1 MSAAGQLRILHTA
14 DVHLSDDLDPEA
26 RFAGWRAFL
35 GQAGRADLLIVAGDL
50 FDHGRVPQS
59 LLDQVV
65 EDLAAT
71 PVPVV
76 ILPGNHDLAGP
87 GSVQERFDVTRAGPH
102 VISLDAPGGSTAEVP
117 GLDVTVWGRGMTDHT
132 PANNPLAGH
141 AAPGRGR
148 WHIAVAHGHFHR
160 QAPARAGP
168 RRWPR
173 PTSPL
178 WSATTWPSVT
188 GTGTSRSPSPA
199 SRAAIPAR
207 RPAGTS
213 ARPRPRTSSPWA
225 APPTPSSTAFPS
237 SDRTRERARGG
248 YWLGATGPM

>member
-1 MSAAGQLRILHTA
+1 VSAAGQLRILHTA

-35 GQAGRADLLIVAGDL
+35 GQAGQADLLIVAGDL

-102 VISLDAPGGSTAEVP
+102 VISLDAPDGRTAEVP

-148 WHIAVAHGHFHR
+148 WHIAVAHGHF
-160 QAPARAGP
+160 QPAGP
-168 RRWPR
+168 GEGRS
-173 PTSPL
+173 SPL
-178 WSATTWPSVT
+178 AEADLAVLECDYLALGHWHRYFEIPVAGVT
-188 GTGTSRSPSPA
+188 GGYPGPPSRGYLGPPA
-199 SRAAIPAR
+199 TANLVTLGRAPRAII
-207 RPAGTS
+207 
-213 ARPRPRTSSPWA
+213 
-225 APPTPSSTAFPS
+225 
-237 SDRTRERARGG
+237 ERLA
-248 YWLGATGPM
+248 L